1 LQLLAIFGVCLLNR
15 SDLII
20 FAVFKFSELL
30 FKKRLKYMNNKIL
43 KGALAVSIF
52 IIAGLSFWGF
62 KSDQKNF
69 EISKNLDIFYSLVR
83 ELNLFYV
90 DEVKPDKLIKTGI
103 DDMLETLDPYT
114 VYIPE
119 SEMDDFK
126 FMTTGEYAGIGA
138 MISKRGGQIIVAEP
152 YEGFPAQ
159 KSGLRAGD
167 IFLEVDSKPV
177 DKMVVSD
184 VSNILKGPAK
194 KAVKVKMQRPGEK
207 KPFTLDIVREEIQI
221 DPVTYYGMIDGKT
234 GYLRL
239 SSFTD
244 GCSENVKNAI
254 LDLRDKR
261 GAKNLVFDLR
271 SNPGGLLGEAVKVT
285 NLFVN
290 HGQEI
295 VSTRGK
301 VSQWDKTYRATE
313 QPVDSVMP
321 LIVLVNSG
329 SASASEIVAG
339 ALQDL
344 DRAVILGN
352 RTFGKGL
359 VQTTRDLSYNTKL
372 KVTTAKYYIPSGR
385 CIQALDY
392 AHRNEDGSVGNIPDS
407 LITEFKTKKGRLVKD
422 GGGVTPDIK
431 IVQDTLCTLAFK
443 LVQDYMVFD
452 FATDFA
458 NKNKSI
464 APANKFEISDEIYK
478 DFHQFLTE
486 KKFSYESKSEQTLK
500 ALIETAKKERYFKGA
515 QNEFNALEKS
525 LEVSLNEDL
534 DKFSN
539 DIRDLLKDEIVSRY
553 YFQKG
558 AILAAMGNDKEIKE
572 ALLLLQ
578 NPLEYSKLLV
588 IPAKK

>member
-1 LQLLAIFGVCLLNR
+1 M
-15 SDLII
+15 S
-20 FAVFKFSELL
+20 
-30 FKKRLKYMNNKIL
+30 NKIL
-43 KGALAVSIF
+43 KGALGASLAV
-52 IIAGLSFWGF
+52 IIGLSIWGF

-69 EISKNLDIFYSLVR
+69 EISKNLDIFYTLVR

-90 DEVKPDKLIKTGI
+90 DEVKPEKLIKKGI
-103 DDMLETLDPYT
+103 EEMLETLDPYT
-114 VYIPE
+114 VFIPE

-138 MISKRGGQIIVAEP
+138 MISKRKNQIIVAEP

-167 IFLEVDSKPV
+167 VFLEVDGKNA
-177 DKMVVSD
+177 DKMAVSD
-184 VSNILKGPAK
+184 VSEILKGPAK
-194 KAVKVKMQRPGEK
+194 KPVKVKMQRPGEK

-234 GYLRL
+234 GYIRL

-244 GCSENVKNAI
+244 GCADNIRSAM

-261 GAKNLVFDLR
+261 GATSLVLDLR
-271 SNPGGLLGEAVKVT
+271 GNPGGLLGEAVKVT

-295 VSTRGK
+295 VSTKGK

-321 LIVLVNSG
+321 LIVMVNSG

-359 VQTTRDLSYNTKL
+359 VQTTRDLSYDTKL

-392 AHRNEDGSVGNIPDS
+392 SHRNADGSVGHIPDS
-407 LITEFKTKKGRLVKD
+407 LTSEFKTKHGRPVRD
-422 GGGVTPDIK
+422 GGGVTPDIRN
-431 IVQDTLCTLAFK
+431 VQDTLSTLAYK
-443 LVQDYMVFD
+443 LVQDYMIFD

-458 NKNKSI
+458 GKHKTI
-464 APANKFEISDEIYK
+464 ASADKFVINDDLYNE
-478 DFHQFLTE
+478 FQQFLAE
-486 KKFSYESKSEQTLK
+486 KKFSYESRSEQNLK
-500 ALIETAKKERYFKGA
+500 TLIETAKRERYYEGA
-515 QNEFNALEKS
+515 QNEFAALEKG
-525 LEVSLNEDL
+525 LTLNLNVDL
-534 DKFSN
+534 GKFS
-539 DIRDLLKDEIVSRY
+539 DEIRELIKDEIVSRY
-553 YFQKG
+553 YYQKG
-558 AILAAMGNDKEIKE
+558 AIIAALGNDLEIKRVLSLFH
-572 ALLLLQ
+572 A
-578 NPLEYSKLLV
+578 PAEYSGILL
-588 IPAKK
+588 PAAVPSVGKSK